1 MRPVHRPNRL
11 RGLTAA
17 WLLAASPFAL
27 AAPGETLIHAGRL
40 IDTEAARVLER
51 QSIVVF
57 GDKVSA
63 VKPGYVDP
71 AGYDRV
77 VDLTQHTVMPG
88 LIDMHVH
95 VSGES
100 SPGAYAERFFQNPAD
115 AALHATVYLRRILDA
130 GFTTVR
136 DLGAA
141 DGLAISLRDATA
153 KGWITGPRIYAAGKA
168 IGTTGGHAD
177 PTNGL
182 NNELRGDPGPADG
195 VINGADDARKAVRQ
209 RYKEGADLI
218 KLTGTGG
225 VLSLAT
231 NGVNAQFTDAELK
244 AVVETARDYGFAVAV
259 HAHGKEGM
267 LRAVRAGVD
276 SIEHGS
282 YLDDE
287 VVAAMKQHGTWLV
300 PTLSAGRFASEKA
313 QQPGY
318 FPEVVR
324 LKAIAVGVLVQQA
337 LAKAWKGGVRIA
349 FGTDSGVAPHGVNAK
364 EFGYLVQAGMPPM
377 AAIQSAT
384 VNAARL
390 LRQEAQLGAITPG
403 RWADIVAVKGDPLAD
418 ISLMEKVDFVMKA
431 GHVVPRSAP

>member
-1 MRPVHRPNRL
+1 MRL
-11 RGLTAA
+11 ACLAL
-17 WLLAASPFAL
+17 LLAASHVI

-40 IDTEAARVLER
+40 VDTEAGRVLER

-63 VKPGYVDP
+63 VKPGYVDA

-77 VDLTQHTVMPG
+77 IDLKDRTVLPG

-95 VSGES
+95 VTGES
-100 SPGAYAERFFQNPAD
+100 SPGAYSERFFMNPAD
-115 AALHATVYLRRILDA
+115 TALRATVYLRRTLDA

-136 DLGAA
+136 DLGAQG
-141 DGLAISLRDATA
+141 GLAISLRDAVA
-153 KGWITGPRIYAAGKA
+153 KGWVTGPRIVAAGKA

-177 PTNGL
+177 PTNGV
-182 NNELRGDPGPADG
+182 NHTLRGDPGPAEG
-195 VINGADDARKAVRQ
+195 VINGADEARKAVRQ

-225 VLSLAT
+225 VLSLTT
-231 NGVNAQFTDAELK
+231 NGVNPQFTDAELK

-267 LRAVRAGVD
+267 LRAIRAGVD

-318 FPEVVR
+318 FPEIVR
-324 LKAIAVGVLVQQA
+324 LKAISVGMLIQQA
-337 LAKAWKGGVRIA
+337 LGKAVKGGVKIA
-349 FGTDSGVAPHGVNAK
+349 FGTDAGVSAHGTNAK
-364 EFGYLVQAGMPPM
+364 EFGYLVEAGMPPM
-377 AAIQSAT
+377 AALQSAT
-384 VNAARL
+384 INAARL

-418 ISLMEKVDFVMKA
+418 IRLMEKVDFVMKA
-431 GHVVPRSAP
+431 GRVVAPAAP

>member
-1 MRPVHRPNRL
+1 MR
-11 RGLTAA
+11 LTCLALLFFSLQAA
-17 WLLAASPFAL
+17 

-40 IDTEAARVLER
+40 LDTEAGRVLEQ

-57 GDKVSA
+57 GDKISA
-63 VKPGYVDP
+63 VKPGYADA

-77 VDLTQHTVMPG
+77 IDLKDRTVMPG

-100 SPGAYAERFFQNPAD
+100 SPGAYSERFFQNPAD

-141 DGLAISLRDATA
+141 DGLAISLRDAVA
-153 KGWITGPRIYAAGKA
+153 KGWVRGPRIAAAGKA

-182 NNELRGDPGPADG
+182 NNALRGDPGPAEG

-225 VLSLAT
+225 VLSLAA
-231 NGVNAQFTDAELK
+231 NGINPQFTDAELK
-244 AVVETARDYGFAVAV
+244 AVVETARDYGFSVAV
-259 HAHGKEGM
+259 HAHGKDGM

-300 PTLSAGRFASEKA
+300 PTLSAGRFASDKA
-313 QQPGY
+313 QLPGY

-324 LKAIAVGVLVQQA
+324 LKAISVGIMVQQA
-337 LAKAWKGGVRIA
+337 LAKAWKGGVKIA
-349 FGTDSGVAPHGVNAK
+349 FGTDSGVGPHGSNAK
-364 EFGYLVQAGMPPM
+364 EFAYLVEAGMPPM
-377 AAIQSAT
+377 AALQSAT
-384 VNAARL
+384 INAAKL
-390 LRQEAQLGAITPG
+390 LRQEAQLGAISPG
-403 RWADIVAVKGDPLAD
+403 RWADIVAVRGDPLAD
-418 ISLMEKVDFVMKA
+418 IRLMEKVDFVMKA
-431 GHVVPRSAP
+431 GRVVPRGSEQP

>member
-1 MRPVHRPNRL
+1 MRFAFACL
-11 RGLTAA
+11 YAATTAALTAA
-17 WLLAASPFAL
+17 SPAL

-40 IDTEAARVLER
+40 VDTENGRVLER

-57 GDKVSA
+57 GDKISA
-63 VKPGYVDP
+63 VKPGYLDT

-77 VDLTQHTVMPG
+77 VDLKDHTVLPG
-88 LIDMHVH
+88 LIDAHVH
-95 VSGES
+95 ISSES
-100 SPGAYAERFFQNPAD
+100 SPGSYSERFFMNPTD
-115 AALHATVYLRRILDA
+115 AVLRATVYMRRTLDA

-136 DLGAA
+136 DLGAS
-141 DGLAISLRDATA
+141 DGLALSLRDAAA
-153 KGWITGPRIYAAGKA
+153 KGWVVGPRIFAAGKSIA
-168 IGTTGGHAD
+168 TTGGHAD

-182 NNELRGDPGPADG
+182 NNALRGDPGPLEG

-231 NGVNAQFTDAELK
+231 SGVNPQFTDAELK
-244 AVVETARDYGFAVAV
+244 AVVETAKDYGFAVAV

-267 LRAVRAGVD
+267 LRSIRAGVD

-300 PTLSAGRFASEKA
+300 PTLSAGKFASDKA

-324 LKAIAVGVLVQQA
+324 VKAISVGILVRQA
-337 LAKAWKGGVRIA
+337 MARAYKGGVKIA
-349 FGTDSGVAPHGVNAK
+349 FGTDSGVSPHGNNAL
-364 EFGYLVQAGMPPM
+364 EFGYMVDAGLPPM
-377 AAIQSAT
+377 VALQTAT
-384 VNAARL
+384 INAARL
-390 LRQEAQLGAITPG
+390 LRQEGQLGAITVG
-403 RWADIVAVKGDPLAD
+403 RLADIVAVPGDPVAD
-418 ISLMEKVDFVMKA
+418 IHQMEKVDFVMKA
-431 GHVVPRSAP
+431 GRVQPRLAAMP

>member
-1 MRPVHRPNRL
+1 MRRFTL
-11 RGLTAA
+11 ALLFAA
-17 WLLAASPFAL
+17 CNAAV

-40 IDTEAARVLER
+40 VDTEAGRVLER
-51 QSIVVF
+51 QSIIVF
-57 GDKVSA
+57 GDKISA
-63 VKPGYVDP
+63 VKPGYADA
-71 AGYDRV
+71 AGYDRLI
-77 VDLTQHTVMPG
+77 DLKDRTVMPG
-88 LIDMHVH
+88 LIDAHVH
-95 VSGES
+95 VSHES
-100 SPGAYAERFFQNPAD
+100 NPGAYAERFFQNPAD

-136 DLGAA
+136 DLGAP

-153 KGWITGPRIYAAGKA
+153 KGWISGPRIYAAGKA

-177 PTNGL
+177 PSNGL
-182 NNELRGDPGPADG
+182 NNQLRGDPGPAEG
-195 VINGADDARKAVRQ
+195 VINGPDEARKAVRQ

-231 NGVNAQFTDAELK
+231 NGVNPQFTDAELK
-244 AVVETARDYGFAVAV
+244 AVVETAKDYGFAVAV

-267 LRAVRAGVD
+267 LRAIRAGVD

-324 LKAIAVGVLVQQA
+324 LKAISVGILVQQA
-337 LAKAWKGGVRIA
+337 LARAWKGGVKIA
-349 FGTDSGVAPHGVNAK
+349 FGTDSGVGPHGANAR
-364 EFGYLVQAGMPPM
+364 EFGYLVEAGMPPM

-384 VNAARL
+384 INAAKL
-390 LRQEAQLGAITPG
+390 LRQDGQLGAITPG

-418 ISLMEKVDFVMKA
+418 VRLMEKVDFVMKA
-431 GHVVPRSAP
+431 GRVIPAAGS

>member
-1 MRPVHRPNRL
+1 MRRF
-11 RGLTAA
+11 A
-17 WLLAASPFAL
+17 FAL
-27 AAPGETLIHAGRL
+27 LFAACQAAVAAPGETLIYAGRL
-40 IDTEAARVLER
+40 VDTEAGRVLEQ

-57 GDKVSA
+57 GDKISA
-63 VKPGYVDP
+63 VKPGYLDP

-77 VDLTQHTVMPG
+77 VDLKDRTVMPG

-95 VSGES
+95 VTMES
-100 SPGAYAERFFQNPAD
+100 SPGAYGERFFLNPAD
-115 AALHATVYLRRILDA
+115 QALRSTVYLRRILDA

-136 DLGAA
+136 DLGAPE
-141 DGLAISLRDATA
+141 GLAISLRDATA
-153 KGWITGPRIYAAGKA
+153 KGWITGPRIFAAGKA

-182 NNELRGDPGPADG
+182 NNQLRGDPGPADG
-195 VINGADDARKAVRQ
+195 VINGPDEARKAVRQ
-209 RYKEGADLI
+209 RYKEGADVI

-225 VLSLAT
+225 VLSLAAS
-231 NGVNAQFTDAELK
+231 GVNPQFTDAELK

-282 YLDDE
+282 FLDDE

-318 FPEVVR
+318 FPEIVR
-324 LKAIAVGVLVQQA
+324 LKAISVGIMVQQA
-337 LAKAWKGGVRIA
+337 AAKAWKGGVKIA
-349 FGTDSGVAPHGVNAK
+349 FGTDSGVGPHGSNAK
-364 EFGYLVQAGMPPM
+364 EFGYMVEAGMPPM
-377 AAIQSAT
+377 AALQAAT
-384 VNAARL
+384 VNAAKL
-390 LRQEAQLGAITPG
+390 LRQDGQLGAITPG
-403 RWADIVAVKGDPLAD
+403 RLADIVAVKGDPLAD
-418 ISLMEKVDFVMKA
+418 IHLMEKVDFVMKA
-431 GHVVPRSAP
+431 GRVVPRGEGRP

>member
-1 MRPVHRPNRL
+1 MRRF
-11 RGLTAA
+11 AFA
-17 WLLAASPFAL
+17 LLFAASHAV

-40 IDTEAARVLER
+40 IDTEAGRVLER
-51 QSIVVF
+51 QSIIVF
-57 GDKVSA
+57 GDKISA
-63 VKPGYVDP
+63 VKPGYVEP
-71 AGYDRV
+71 AEYDRLI
-77 VDLTQHTVMPG
+77 DLKDRTVMPG
-88 LIDMHVH
+88 LIDAHVH
-95 VSGES
+95 VSHES
-100 SPGAYAERFFQNPAD
+100 APGAYSERFFQNPAD

-136 DLGAA
+136 DLGAP

-182 NNELRGDPGPADG
+182 NNQLRGDPGPAEG
-195 VINGADDARKAVRQ
+195 VINGPDEARKAVRQ

-231 NGVNAQFTDAELK
+231 NGVNPQFTDAELK

-267 LRAVRAGVD
+267 LRSIRAGVD

-287 VVAAMKQHGTWLV
+287 VHAAMKQHGTWLV

-324 LKAIAVGVLVQQA
+324 LKAISVGILVQQA
-337 LAKAWKGGVRIA
+337 LGKAWKGGVKIA
-349 FGTDSGVAPHGVNAK
+349 FGTDSGVGPHGANAK
-364 EFGYLVQAGMPPM
+364 EFGYLVEAGMPPM

-384 VNAARL
+384 INAARL
-390 LRQEAQLGAITPG
+390 LRQDGQLGAITPG

-418 ISLMEKVDFVMKA
+418 IALMEKVDFVMKA
-431 GHVVPRSAP
+431 GRVVPRATP

>member
-1 MRPVHRPNRL
+1 MR
-11 RGLTAA
+11 A
-17 WLLAASPFAL
+17 FAL
-27 AAPGETLIHAGRL
+27 ALLFAACQAHAAPGETVIHAGRL
-40 IDTEAARVLER
+40 IDTEAGRVLER
-51 QSIVVF
+51 QSIIVF
-57 GDKVSA
+57 GDKISA
-63 VKPGYVDP
+63 VKPGYVEP
-71 AGYDRV
+71 ADYDRLI
-77 VDLTQHTVMPG
+77 DLKDRTVMPG
-88 LIDMHVH
+88 LIDAHVH
-95 VSGES
+95 VSHES

-136 DLGAA
+136 DLGAP

-153 KGWITGPRIYAAGKA
+153 KGWISGPRILAAGKA

-182 NNELRGDPGPADG
+182 NNQLRGDPGPLEG
-195 VINGADDARKAVRQ
+195 VINGPDEARKAVRQ

-231 NGVNAQFTDAELK
+231 NGINPQFTDAELK

-267 LRAVRAGVD
+267 LRAIRAGVD

-324 LKAIAVGVLVQQA
+324 LKAISVGILVQQA
-337 LAKAWKGGVRIA
+337 LARAWKGGVKIA
-349 FGTDSGVAPHGVNAK
+349 FGTDSGVGPHGANAK
-364 EFGYLVQAGMPPM
+364 EFGYLVDAGMPAM

-384 VNAARL
+384 INAATL
-390 LRQEAQLGAITPG
+390 LRQEGQLGAITPG

-418 ISLMEKVDFVMKA
+418 IRLMEKVDFVMKA
-431 GHVVPRSAP
+431 GRVVPAADQR

>member
-1 MRPVHRPNRL
+1 MRRF
-11 RGLTAA
+11 
-17 WLLAASPFAL
+17 SFAL
-27 AAPGETLIHAGRL
+27 LFIACNTAFAAPGETLIHAGRL
-40 IDTEAARVLER
+40 IDTEGGRVLER

-63 VKPGYVDP
+63 VRAGYVEP
-71 AGYDRV
+71 AEYDKLI
-77 VDLTQHTVMPG
+77 DLKDHTVMPG
-88 LIDMHVH
+88 LIDAHVH
-95 VSGES
+95 VSHES
-100 SPGAYAERFFQNPAD
+100 APGAYAERFFQNPAD
-115 AALHATVYLRRILDA
+115 AALHSTVYLRRILDA

-136 DLGAA
+136 DLGAP

-153 KGWITGPRIYAAGKA
+153 KGWITGPRIVAAGKA

-182 NNELRGDPGPADG
+182 NNQLRGDPGPVEG
-195 VINGADDARKAVRQ
+195 VINGPDEARKAVRQ

-231 NGVNAQFTDAELK
+231 NGVNPQFTDAELK

-259 HAHGKEGM
+259 HAHGKEGI
-267 LRAVRAGVD
+267 LRAIRAGVD

-324 LKAIAVGVLVQQA
+324 LKAVGVGILVQQA
-337 LAKAWKGGVRIA
+337 LARAWKGGVKIA
-349 FGTDSGVAPHGVNAK
+349 FGTDSGVGPHGANAK

-384 VNAARL
+384 INAAKL
-390 LRQEAQLGAITPG
+390 LRQDAQLGAITPG

-418 ISLMEKVDFVMKA
+418 IALMEKVDFVMKA
-431 GHVVPRSAP
+431 GRVVPRSTL

>member
-1 MRPVHRPNRL
+1 MRRL
-11 RGLTAA
+11 ALALLFAA
-17 WLLAASPFAL
+17 CHAV

-40 IDTEAARVLER
+40 IDTEAGRVLER
-51 QSIVVF
+51 QSIIVF
-57 GDKVSA
+57 GDKISA
-63 VKPGYVDP
+63 VRPGYVEP
-71 AGYDRV
+71 AGYDRLI
-77 VDLTQHTVMPG
+77 DLTDRTVMPG

-100 SPGAYAERFFQNPAD
+100 SPGAYAERFFRNPAD
-115 AALHATVYLRRILDA
+115 AALHSTVYLRRILDA

-136 DLGAA
+136 DLGAS

-153 KGWITGPRIYAAGKA
+153 KGWITGPRIFAAGKA

-182 NNELRGDPGPADG
+182 NHQLRGDPGPLEG
-195 VINGADDARKAVRQ
+195 VINGPDEARKAVRQ

-231 NGVNAQFTDAELK
+231 NGVNPQFTDAELQ

-267 LRAVRAGVD
+267 LRAIRAGVD

-287 VVAAMKQHGTWLV
+287 VVAAMRQHGTWLV

-324 LKAIAVGVLVQQA
+324 LKAVSVGVLVQQA
-337 LAKAWKGGVRIA
+337 LARAWKGGVKIA
-349 FGTDSGVAPHGVNAK
+349 FGTDSGVGPHGANAK
-364 EFGYLVQAGMPPM
+364 EFGYLVEAGMPAM

-384 VNAARL
+384 IQAAKL
-390 LRQEAQLGAITPG
+390 LRQDARLGAITPG

-418 ISLMEKVDFVMKA
+418 IRLMEKVDFVMQA
-431 GHVVPRSAP
+431 GRVVPAAGR

>member
-1 MRPVHRPNRL
+1 MRRL
-11 RGLTAA
+11 TLA
-17 WLLAASPFAL
+17 LLFAASHAV

-40 IDTEAARVLER
+40 IDTEAGRVLER

-77 VDLTQHTVMPG
+77 IDLKDRTVMPG

-100 SPGAYAERFFQNPAD
+100 SPGAYSERFFMNPAD
-115 AALHATVYLRRILDA
+115 AALRATVYLRRTLDA

-141 DGLAISLRDATA
+141 DGLALSLRDATA
-153 KGWITGPRIYAAGKA
+153 KGWVQGPRIFAAGKA

-182 NNELRGDPGPADG
+182 NHELRGDPGPVDG

-209 RYKEGADLI
+209 RYKEGADLV

-225 VLSLAT
+225 VLSLAAS
-231 NGVNAQFTDAELK
+231 GVNPQFTDAELK
-244 AVVETARDYGFAVAV
+244 AVVDTARDYGFAVAV

-267 LRAVRAGVD
+267 LRAIRAGVD

-300 PTLSAGRFASEKA
+300 PTLSAGRFASDKA

-324 LKAIAVGVLVQQA
+324 LKALSVGLLVRQA
-337 LAKAWKGGVRIA
+337 LARAWRGGVKIA
-349 FGTDSGVAPHGVNAK
+349 FGTDAGVGPHGSNAK
-364 EFGYLVQAGMPPM
+364 EFGYLVEAGMPAM

-390 LRQEAQLGAITPG
+390 LRQEGQLGAITAG
-403 RWADIVAVKGDPLAD
+403 RWADIVAVKGDPLSD
-418 ISLMEKVDFVMKA
+418 IGLMEKIDFVMKA
-431 GHVVPRSAP
+431 GRVVPPVPQP

>member
-1 MRPVHRPNRL
+1 MRRL
-11 RGLTAA
+11 A
-17 WLLAASPFAL
+17 FAL
-27 AAPGETLIHAGRL
+27 LFAACHAVAAPGETLIHAGRL
-40 IDTEAARVLER
+40 IDTEAGRVLER

-63 VKPGYVDP
+63 VKPGYADP
-71 AGYDRV
+71 TGYDRV
-77 VDLTQHTVMPG
+77 IDLKDRTVMPG

-100 SPGAYAERFFQNPAD
+100 SPGAYSERFFMNPAD
-115 AALHATVYLRRILDA
+115 AALRATVYLRRTLDA

-141 DGLAISLRDATA
+141 DGLALSLRDATA
-153 KGWITGPRIYAAGKA
+153 KGWVQGPRIFAAGKA

-182 NNELRGDPGPADG
+182 NHQLRGDPGPVDG

-209 RYKEGADLI
+209 RYKEGADLV

-225 VLSLAT
+225 VLSLAAS
-231 NGVNAQFTDAELK
+231 GVNPQFTEAELK
-244 AVVETARDYGFAVAV
+244 AVVDTARDYGFAVAV

-267 LRAVRAGVD
+267 LRAIRAGVD

-313 QQPGY
+313 QQAGY

-324 LKAIAVGVLVQQA
+324 LKALSVGLLVRQA
-337 LAKAWKGGVRIA
+337 LARAWRGGVKIA
-349 FGTDSGVAPHGVNAK
+349 FGTDAGVSPHGSNTK
-364 EFGYLVQAGMPPM
+364 EFGYLVEAGMPAM

-390 LRQEAQLGAITPG
+390 LRQEGQLGAITPG

-418 ISLMEKVDFVMKA
+418 IGLMEKIDFVMKA
-431 GHVVPRSAP
+431 GRVVPLAPQP